1 MIQHLDDNIAVPVGK
16 PGGISRKVGSE
27 GPPGFAPLL
36 GPLGNCSGLGTVR
49 RQGSFYEQAF

>member
-1 MIQHLDDNIAVPVGK
+1 MIQHLDDNNAVPAGK

-36 GPLGNCSGLGTVR
+36 GPLGNCSGSGTVR
-49 RQGSFYEQAF
+49 RQGSVIL